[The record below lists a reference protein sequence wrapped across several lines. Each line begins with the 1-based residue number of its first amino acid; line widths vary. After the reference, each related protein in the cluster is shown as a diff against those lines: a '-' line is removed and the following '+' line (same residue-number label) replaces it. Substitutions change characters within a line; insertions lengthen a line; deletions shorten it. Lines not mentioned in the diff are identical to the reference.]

1 MLRKELERRGGWG
14 HGGAMT
20 TETSVET
27 LGATATNGGREA
39 SIGAEAKSTVLARD
53 DVLSGRLQINGSGQI
68 LGNFSGQVECDGD
81 LFIGPE
87 AHVEADIKS
96 AKVTVAG
103 LVRGNIVAVSRLKIT
118 NTGRLEGDARVGAL
132 VVLEGGVHLGVI
144 RVHPEGVP
152 EAKDTAIVESTARPA
167 AVVTLKTVPNPVSR
181 VRKFWGEF
189 F

>member
-1 MLRKELERRGGWG
+1 ME
-14 HGGAMT
+14 GAMT
-20 TETSVET
+20 TETSLET
-27 LGATATNGGREA
+27 LGAPATNGGREA
-39 SIGAEAKSTVLARD
+39 SIGAEPKATVLAHD

-68 LGNFSGQVECDGD
+68 LGRFSGQVECDGD

-96 AKVTVAG
+96 ARVTVAG
-103 LVRGNIVAVSRLKIT
+103 LVRGNIVATSRLKIT

-132 VVLEGGVHLGVI
+132 VVMEGGVHLGVI

-152 EAKDTAIVESTARPA
+152 EAKDTAIVESSARA
-167 AVVTLKTVPNPVSR
+167 ASVVTLKPVPNPVGR

>member
-1 MLRKELERRGGWG
+1 
-14 HGGAMT
+14 MT
-20 TETSVET
+20 TETSLET
-27 LGATATNGGREA
+27 LGAPAANGGREA
-39 SIGAEAKSTVLARD
+39 SIGAEPKATVLAHD
-53 DVLSGRLQINGSGQI
+53 DVLSGRLQIRGGGQI
-68 LGNFSGQVECDGD
+68 LGRFSGEVDCDGD

-87 AHVEADIKS
+87 AHVEADIRS
-96 AKVTVAG
+96 SKVTVAG
-103 LVRGNIVAVSRLKIT
+103 LVRGNIVATTRLKIT

-152 EAKDTAIVESTARPA
+152 EAKDAAIVESSARTAP
-167 AVVTLKTVPNPVSR
+167 VVTLKPVPDPLGR

>member
-1 MLRKELERRGGWG
+1 
-14 HGGAMT
+14 MT
-20 TETSVET
+20 TETSSET
-27 LGATATNGGREA
+27 LGPSATNGGREA
-39 SIGAEAKSTVLARD
+39 SKGTEPKATVLASD
-53 DVLSGRLQINGSGQI
+53 DVLSGRLQIKGSGQI
-68 LGNFSGQVECDGD
+68 ECDGD

-96 AKVTVAG
+96 SKVTVAG
-103 LVRGNIVAVSRLKIT
+103 LVRGNIVATSRLKIT

-152 EAKDTAIVESTARPA
+152 EAKDTAIVESSARTAS
-167 AVVTLKTVPNPVSR
+167 VLTLKTVPNPVGR